1 MKRGYSMTKK
11 ALDQV
16 MEFRRMMNGFW
27 VSRLILTANNFD
39 IFNRLTVPRSALA
52 AAKIL
57 KTDGRATEI
66 VLDALTAIGLLRKA
80 AGKYRTSPM
89 ATNFL
94 VDGAPYYQGDM
105 VRHADT
111 LWKNWSALDES
122 LKKGK
127 PTRKAEN
134 YRAFINAMNNNASL
148 RVRDVV
154 NALDLKGV
162 RSALDLGG
170 GPGTY
175 SREMAG
181 RGVDVTL
188 YDLPDAIAIAR
199 KITKNAGAR
208 NIRFMAGDFLKNPI
222 GTGYDLVFI
231 SQVLHSLSEREILSL
246 LRKSRTSL
254 TPGGKIVIQ
263 EFSLDNERTSPVQGA
278 LFAVNMLVNTDAGR
292 SYTAREIK
300 GWLAKTGLSGVKEKR
315 MNETVLITAGKK
327 KT

>member
-1 MKRGYSMTKK
+1 MTKNM
-11 ALDQV
+11 LEQV

-27 VSRLILTANNFD
+27 VSRLILTANNFN
-39 IFNRLTVPRSALA
+39 IFNCLTVPRSSLA

-57 KTDGRATEI
+57 KTDRRATEI

-80 AGKYRTSPM
+80 AGKYRTSPL
-89 ATNFL
+89 AANFL
-94 VDGAPYYQGDM
+94 VENAPYYQGDM
-105 VRHADT
+105 LRHADT

-127 PTRKAEN
+127 PARKAQN
-134 YRAFINAMNNNASL
+134 YPAFIKAMHNNASL
-148 RVRDVV
+148 RARDVV
-154 NALDLKGV
+154 DALDLKGV

-175 SREMAG
+175 SMEMAG

-199 KITKNAGAR
+199 KIARNAGAR
-208 NIRFMAGDFLKNPI
+208 NIRFMPGDFLKDPI

-231 SQVLHSLSEREILSL
+231 SQVLHVFSEQQNLKILKNVRSAL
-246 LRKSRTSL
+246 NS
-254 TPGGKIVIQ
+254 GGKIVIQ

-278 LFAVNMLVNTDAGR
+278 LFSVNMLVNTDAGS

-300 GWLAKTGLSGVKEKR
+300 GWLAKTGFSGVKEKR
-315 MNETVLITAGKK
+315 MNETVLISARKK
-327 KT
+327 AR

>member
-1 MKRGYSMTKK
+1 MTKK
-11 ALDQV
+11 ALEQV

-263 EFSLDNERTSPVQGA
+263 EFSLDNERTASSGGRRCRSTSPV
-278 LFAVNMLVNTDAGR
+278 LFPCGR
-292 SYTAREIK
+292 QQRAC
-300 GWLAKTGLSGVKEKR
+300 
-315 MNETVLITAGKK
+315 
-327 KT
+327 

>member
-1 MKRGYSMTKK
+1 MTKNM
-11 ALDQV
+11 LEQV

-27 VSRLILTANNFD
+27 VSRLILTANNFN
-39 IFNRLTVPRSALA
+39 IFNCLTVPRSSLA

-57 KTDGRATEI
+57 KTDRRATEI

-80 AGKYRTSPM
+80 AGKYRTSPL
-89 ATNFL
+89 AANFL
-94 VDGAPYYQGDM
+94 VENAPYYQGDM
-105 VRHADT
+105 LRHADT

-127 PTRKAEN
+127 PARKAQN
-134 YRAFINAMNNNASL
+134 YPAFIKAMHNNASL

-154 NALDLKGV
+154 DALDLKGV

-175 SREMAG
+175 SMEMAG

-199 KITKNAGAR
+199 KIARNAGAR
-208 NIRFMAGDFLKNPI
+208 NIRFMPGDFLKDPI

-231 SQVLHSLSEREILSL
+231 SQVLHVFSEQQNLKILKNVRSAL
-246 LRKSRTSL
+246 NS
-254 TPGGKIVIQ
+254 GGKIVIQ

-278 LFAVNMLVNTDAGR
+278 LFSVNMLVNTDAGS

-300 GWLAKTGLSGVKEKR
+300 GWLAKTGFSGVKEKR
-315 MNETVLITAGKK
+315 MNETVLISARKK
-327 KT
+327 AR